1 MKFLMKLLD
10 PRGLKLWIVLLA
22 MILNLALTLVLF
34 MAVDSVL
41 MQRGGEM
48 NGLDTTLMLGEFLI
62 TILIGFGIALLAND
76 QRGLTYGVYGAIPSF
91 VAIVIIMFRS
101 GLLAVMVGA
110 MALLGGYNGGMIGA
124 RINFN
129 RQK

>member
-91 VAIVIIMFRS
+91 VAIVIIMFQS

>member
-48 NGLDTTLMLGEFLI
+48 NGLDTTLMLGEFLV